1 MGGRADDDDD
11 DAAKQASRAG
21 AAERGLLFFLDIDAK
36 ALLSSSSDELPPL
49 SSNPL
54 SVGLPRRWTMAVD
67 DGGWWLEREVVR
79 GIEFGLVLY
88 LNRGL
93 GTH

>member
-1 MGGRADDDDD
+1 MGGGADDDDD
-11 DAAKQASRAG
+11 DAGSQALRAG

-67 DGGWWLEREVVR
+67 DGGWWLERGGGFETGLAVR
-79 GIEFGLVLY
+79 LCGRVK
-88 LNRGL
+88 
-93 GTH
+93 